1 MCSNGHFELSLF
13 DPFDLHGRRQP
24 EYAALSPA
32 SGHCGLRNR
41 NPQPPNHHYFCQFHR
56 TPWLHSPDGFAPV
69 FGGAVPSKGRFGGPV
84 SRNFG
89 ENLILYLRKPNC
101 KQSRGS
107 KCFCVKG
114 LSQVGQVWQSLR
126 FGPPENC
133 PRTPYS
139 PRELGLYGPRATH
152 GFPGF

>member
-1 MCSNGHFELSLF
+1 MPPSV
-13 DPFDLHGRRQP
+13 
-24 EYAALSPA
+24 
-32 SGHCGLRNR
+32 
-41 NPQPPNHHYFCQFHR
+41 QPPAIVGCVTAILSRQIIIISANFTGRLGSTVLTVLLRYSEGLFRQR
-56 TPWLHSPDGFAPV
+56 
-69 FGGAVPSKGRFGGPV
+69 AVLGGPV

-89 ENLILYLRKPNC
+89 ENLILSLRKPAR

-114 LSQVGQVWQSLR
+114 LSQVRQGWQSLR
-126 FGPPENC
+126 LGPPENC
-133 PRTPYS
+133 PKTPYS